1 MKRILLVC
9 ASGAAM
15 LFGVNAFAGE
25 TAAEATVETPSDGAP
40 VQEITDPTA
49 AIEGEATVE
58 GDVAPE
64 GEGDIDAEAVVE
76 GEATV
81 EGEVAPEGEGD
92 IDAEASAEG
101 EAAAE
106 EPASEAA
113 AEGEAEVAA
122 EPDPQ

>member
-25 TAAEATVETPSDGAP
+25 IAAEATVETPSDGAP

-58 GDVAPE
+58 GEVAPE
-64 GEGDIDAEAVVE
+64 GEGDIDAEAAVE

-92 IDAEASAEG
+92 IDAEAEG
-101 EAAAE
+101 EAATE
-106 EPASEAA
+106 EPTAEVA

-122 EPDPQ
+122 ESDPQ